1 MDKAKLCALQANYHL
16 IWAVKY
22 CRSVLLGSVEVRLV
36 EVLKEIASQ
45 CGFKVL
51 TTSVHDGDHVHVFV
65 SAPPKIGI
73 SAMVCLLR
81 CNSAKL
87 LF

>member
-1 MDKAKLCALQANYHL
+1 
-16 IWAVKY
+16 
-22 CRSVLLGSVEVRLV
+22 
-36 EVLKEIASQ
+36 
-45 CGFKVL
+45 VL